1 MTLDE
6 FFRIGTTVTLGSHTF
21 EAEAIKAF
29 ARKYDPQIFHID
41 EEAARKSVLGG

>member
-6 FFRIGTTVTLGSHTF
+6 FFGIGVTTILGSHTF

-29 ARKYDPQIFHID
+29 ARKYDPQPFHVD
-41 EEAARKSVLGG
+41 